1 MWPADVEIAKGT
13 VMTNTQQQQDGMG
26 KCYVVYVCML
36 LIYAIELF
44 VTYRHPGAHEFLG
57 TLLILAFIGAALGV
71 LYFMN
76 LASENRNAMIGFA
89 VFTLFVLAAI
99 NYGWTDSFRILLGVP
114 YAK

>member
-1 MWPADVEIAKGT
+1 
-13 VMTNTQQQQDGMG
+13 MTNASEEQGGTG
-26 KCYVVYVCML
+26 KYYVVYVCML
-36 LIYAIELF
+36 VISAIELL
-44 VTYRHPGAHEFLG
+44 VAYRHPSGTELLG

-71 LYFMN
+71 LYFMR
-76 LASENRNAMIGFA
+76 LGSENRSAMIGFA

>member
-1 MWPADVEIAKGT
+1 
-13 VMTNTQQQQDGMG
+13 MTNAPEEQGGTG
-26 KCYVVYVCML
+26 KYYVVYVCML
-36 LIYAIELF
+36 VIYAIELF
-44 VTYRHPGAHEFLG
+44 VAYRHPGGPELLG
-57 TLLILAFIGAALGV
+57 TLLILSFIGAALGV
-71 LYFMN
+71 LYFMR